1 MGENLVCMFC
11 CFCCSCCYTVAAIAV
26 VAAAIVLVVV
36 VAAAFS
42 VSCGNEDAIASSR
55 PDLTHDAAFLARVSA
70 RSVDL
75 LAQLLSS
82 LRSELRSCES
92 VPKRRK
98 IQCARQ
104 KTLWSNRQVLA
115 EPAWSSTGLI
125 EEGPRL
131 L

>member
-1 MGENLVCMFC
+1 MGENLCVCFVA
-11 CFCCSCCYTVAAIAV
+11 SVAPVATVAVIAV

-36 VAAAFS
+36 VAAFS

-55 PDLTHDAAFLARVSA
+55 PDLTHDAAFLSRVSA

-75 LAQLLSS
+75 LVQLLSS
-82 LRSELRSCES
+82 LRSELSCES

-104 KTLWSNRQVLA
+104 KTLWSNREVQA

>member
-11 CFCCSCCYTVAAIAV
+11 CFCCYTVAAIAV